1 MPNYDVRDQYIDVT
15 LNGNK
20 TQVIYGLYQY
30 DKGVKQRIHGLPI
43 GTTYSMQFGSVGGK
57 GETIDTFSR
66 IDNNVITAMIP
77 DSLLMLPRDMV
88 CYVYVTRS
96 DYSVTT
102 YEFMM
107 PIVRRIM
114 PGAYNLS
121 QDQMDTYMNLIDQA
135 NELLSNADSVNNN
148 SQSINSRLNTQ
159 LNRWQHAS
167 FYVDETDGD
176 LFMEVSDS

>member
-1 MPNYDVRDQYIDVT
+1 
-15 LNGNK
+15 
-20 TQVIYGLYQY
+20 
-30 DKGVKQRIHGLPI
+30 
-43 GTTYSMQFGSVGGK
+43 MQFGSIGGK
-57 GETIDTFSR
+57 GETIDSFSR
-66 IDNNVITAMIP
+66 MEGGIIIATVP

-88 CYVYVTRS
+88 CYIYVSNS

-102 YEFMM
+102 YELMM

-114 PGAYNLS
+114 PGVYNLS
-121 QDQMDTYMNLIDQA
+121 QEQVGTYMDLIDHV
-135 NELLSNADSVNNN
+135 NELLSDADSINNS